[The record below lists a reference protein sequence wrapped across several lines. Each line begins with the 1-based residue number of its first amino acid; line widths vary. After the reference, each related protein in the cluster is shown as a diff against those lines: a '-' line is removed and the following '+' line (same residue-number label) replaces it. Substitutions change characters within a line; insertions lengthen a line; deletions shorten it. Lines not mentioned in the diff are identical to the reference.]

1 MFIQYGILF
10 VGFLLLIKGADLFVE
25 GSSGIAKVFKVPSL
39 IIGLT
44 IVALGTSAP
53 ELAVSTVAALHDA
66 NEIALSNV
74 IGSNLFNILVV
85 LGLCSIFTS
94 VPVEEKVIKRD
105 LPFSIL
111 FYLFMLIVVGLNMIF
126 RFGIENVTSLH
137 MEDEIAVIGR
147 VLGVIL
153 LLIFIIYIYYII
165 NDAIKNPI
173 EVVEEEINISI
184 YKCIIF
190 IIIGIV
196 MIVFGG
202 QFVVDSAKSIA
213 LSFGMSETLVGLT
226 IVAVGTSLPELITSI
241 VAAKKNELDLAVGNV
256 IGSNIFNFLFILGL
270 PSILNPIEVN
280 FASFIDLII
289 LFFINILTLIFALTR
304 KKITMREGVVL
315 LLIYLMTIMMAYT
328 R

>member
-25 GSSGIAKVFKVPSL
+25 GSSGIARIFKVPSL

-53 ELAVSTVAALHDA
+53 ELAVSTVAALNDA

-74 IGSNLFNILVV
+74 IGSNIFNILVV

-137 MEDEIAVIGR
+137 MQDKIAVIGR

-153 LLIFIIYIYYII
+153 LLMFIIYIYYII

-173 EVVEEEINISI
+173 DVVEEEINISI

-270 PSILNPIEVN
+270 SSVLSPVEVN

-289 LFFINILTLIFALTR
+289 LFFINILTLVFALTS

-315 LLIYLMTIMMAYT
+315 LLIYLMTIMIAYT

>member
-25 GSSGIAKVFKVPSL
+25 GSSGIARIFKVPSL

-44 IVALGTSAP
+44 IVAVGTSAP
-53 ELAVSTVAALHDA
+53 ELAVSIVAALNDA

-74 IGSNLFNILVV
+74 IGSNIFNILVV

-137 MEDEIAVIGR
+137 MQDEIAVIGR

-165 NDAIKNPI
+165 NEAIKNPI

-270 PSILNPIEVN
+270 SSVLSPVEVN

-289 LFFINILTLIFALTR
+289 LFFINILTLVFALTS
-304 KKITMREGVVL
+304 KKITMREGVVF
-315 LLIYLMTIMMAYT
+315 LLIYLMTIMIAYT